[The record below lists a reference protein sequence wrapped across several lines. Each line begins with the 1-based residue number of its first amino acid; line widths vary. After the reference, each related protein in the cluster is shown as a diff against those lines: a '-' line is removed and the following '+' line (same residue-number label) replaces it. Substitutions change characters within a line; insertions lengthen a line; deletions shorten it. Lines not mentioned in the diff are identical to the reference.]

1 MQFISTRGGMNP
13 AGFTEVLLDGLAPD
27 GGLVVPEH
35 LPTITADV
43 LENWRTLSY
52 AELAAKVIGLFAT
65 DIPADEL
72 SSMTAR
78 AYGPERFPAPVVP
91 VELLEDGIG
100 LVGLSE
106 GPTMAFKDL
115 AMQFLGQAVPHV
127 LSLRG
132 GVLNILGA
140 TSGDTG
146 SAAEHAFRNS
156 PGVAVFMLSPAGRM
170 SAVQRAQMYSLT
182 EPTIHNIAVRGVFD
196 DCQNLVKELNA
207 DAAFKAQYHLGAV
220 NSINFGRIAAQCV
233 YYVWAWL
240 RVTDVL
246 TPEQRRAEHVSP
258 RFSFSV
264 PSGNFGNIYAGH
276 LTREMGVPV
285 RRLFLAT
292 NENNVLDEF
301 FSTGVYRPRSSEY
314 TYATSSPSMD
324 ISKASNLERFL
335 WALLGPE
342 EFKIRWAGLESSG
355 EVDLSAHLERMHQH
369 FGFVSGSST
378 HQDRL
383 AAIAE
388 VHAEHDRLID
398 PHTADGWTVARRLA
412 EPDET
417 VMVMETAKAAKF
429 EATVAE
435 ALRSPI
441 PSTPDIENLLALPQ
455 WVEEIANSANTLREI
470 IQKQA
475 L

>member
-1 MQFISTRGGMNP
+1 MQFISTRGGMSP

-27 GGLVVPEH
+27 GGLVVPET
-35 LPTITADV
+35 LPRITPTD
-43 LENWRTLSY
+43 LEDWRQLSY
-52 AELAAKVIGLFAT
+52 PELAAKVIGLFAT
-65 DIPADEL
+65 DIPAAEL
-72 SSMTAR
+72 AKMTAR
-78 AYGPERFPAPVVP
+78 AYSVERFPAPVVP
-91 VELLEDGIG
+91 VELLGEGIG

-146 SAAEHAFRNS
+146 SAAEHAFRAS
-156 PGVAVFMLSPAGRM
+156 PGVSVFMLSPAGRM
-170 SAVQRAQMYSLT
+170 SDVQRAQMYSLT

-207 DAAFKAQYHLGAV
+207 DASFKKQHSLGAV

-240 RVTDVL
+240 RVTDSL
-246 TPEQRRAEHVSP
+246 SAAQRQAEHTSP
-258 RFSFSV
+258 RLSFSV

-276 LTREMGVPV
+276 LAREMGVPI
-285 RRLFLAT
+285 RRLILAT

-301 FSTGVYRPRSSEY
+301 FSTGIYRPRPSAQ

-335 WALLGPE
+335 WTLLGPE
-342 EFKIRWAGLESSG
+342 DFKAAWATLEASG
-355 EVDLSAHLERMHQH
+355 QVDLSAQLERMRTE
-369 FGFVSGSST
+369 FGFASSCST

-388 VHAEHDRLID
+388 VKAKHGRLID
-398 PHTADGWTVARRLA
+398 PHTADGWTVAQRLA
-412 EPDET
+412 EPGEL
-417 VMVMETAKAAKF
+417 VLVMETAKAAKF
-429 EATVAE
+429 GETVAE
-435 ALRSPI
+435 ALSVPV
-441 PSTPDIENLLALPQ
+441 PSTPEIEKLLALPQ
-455 WVEEIANSANTLREI
+455 RVEEIENSAAQLRSI
-470 IQKQA
+470 IEQRA